1 MFHHIVLYKLKPNIS
16 AAQLEVI
23 MMQTRIQLLKIS
35 VAANVRCGRRTDKS
49 DPWGFFIWGGFDS
62 KDRLGFFDEDVFYIK
77 LVEEIIKGNM
87 AEPLLLDVDGD
98 TKPKKAERLVCERDT
113 RRRA

>member
-35 VAANVRCGRRTDKS
+35 VAANVRCGRRTDKLN
-49 DPWGFFIWGGFDS
+49 PWGFFISVDFDS
-62 KDRLGFFDEDVFYIK
+62 KERLRIFEEDSFYIK
-77 LVEEIIKGNM
+77 FVEEIIKPNM
-87 AEPLLLDVDGD
+87 AESLVLDFDGD
-98 TKPKKAERLVCERDT
+98 PKPH
-113 RRRA
+113 